1 LKRRNVKRAVAH
13 LCTLAM
19 ALCIA
24 LAGEGCNGKSRS
36 NMSGFDTALWKAQH
50 GRDEALENPRTSMV
64 GPLIEDRLKAGMS
77 RAEVLELLGPPEFQR
92 NDSDYYTLGR
102 SPYGVD
108 YEYLVVH
115 YVQDKMTLA
124 RLERG

>member
-1 LKRRNVKRAVAH
+1 
-13 LCTLAM
+13 
-19 ALCIA
+19 
-24 LAGEGCNGKSRS
+24 
-36 NMSGFDTALWKAQH
+36 
-50 GRDEALENPRTSMV
+50 MV
-64 GPLIEDRLKAGMS
+64 GALIQDRLKAGMS
-77 RAEVLELLGPPEFQR
+77 RAEVLELLGPAEFQR
-92 NDSDYYTLGR
+92 NDNDYYTLGR

>member
-1 LKRRNVKRAVAH
+1 MRGSLKCATAR

-19 ALCIA
+19 TLGMA
-24 LAGEGCNGKSRS
+24 LAGAGCAEKSRS
-36 NMSGFDTALWKAQH
+36 NMSGFDTAVWKAQH
-50 GRDEALENPRTSMV
+50 GRDEALENPRAPMV
-64 GPLIEDRLKAGMS
+64 GALIEDRLKAGMS
-77 RAEVLELLGPPEFQR
+77 RAKVVELLGPAEFQR
-92 NDSDYYTLGR
+92 NDNDYYTLGR